1 MIKYPV
7 SLLTKTQIV
16 NQVKVPKFLK
26 KLNPF
31 AGNSAHTSQNVLD
44 DPIFGSDSIDETPKN
59 KDKKNGDN

>member
-1 MIKYPV
+1 
-7 SLLTKTQIV
+7 
-16 NQVKVPKFLK
+16 VPKFLK